1 MYTALTLRSA
11 CSYSSYRLPMSG
23 VEGLSP
29 RVLLGDLKGAIL
41 SRERMAPFPAS
52 PARRKEK
59 YRPRG
64 IKFPLM
70 SIIRKIMWR
79 RAVMELFS
87 ANYEENTRALD
98 DLLGVGRCFDMI
110 SRDLYVGGRRARMWV
125 VDGYGDDAVIER
137 MLSFWLPLRDVS
149 NAQTMQQFIDR
160 YITFNEVNAE
170 QNVKNT
176 VTSVFLGKMALLV
189 EGYDEC
195 ALIDAKQYPAR
206 GVEEPS
212 SGKVLRG
219 AHDGFIETLVANA
232 ALLRRR
238 IRDPQL
244 TLEGHKVSDCS
255 RADVV
260 LCYLENKVDRKLL
273 DEVRQKLAKI
283 DVRSVSMS
291 QESIAE
297 AMMGK
302 KQWWTPFPKVR
313 YTERPDAATAC
324 VMEGD
329 IVVLVDNSP
338 AAMILPTHFFDFVQ
352 EANDFY
358 FPPLIGTY
366 LRILRIVVF
375 LLTMFITPVWFLL
388 VKDPARTQ
396 AGLEFLA
403 IDSDYSVPLLV
414 QLLLAEFIVDLL
426 KLASLN
432 TPDVFSNSFSMLG
445 ALVLG
450 DFAVQAHWL
459 VPEVLAYMAFV
470 AIANFAQPSYELGYA
485 FKLLRL
491 MLLLFVGALDWI
503 GLVLGCIVI
512 VVLLATTKPI
522 VGKGY
527 LYPLCPLDKKALLAL
542 LVRKPIS
549 RDNT

>member
-1 MYTALTLRSA
+1 M
-11 CSYSSYRLPMSG
+11 
-23 VEGLSP
+23 E
-29 RVLLGDLKGAIL
+29 VL
-41 SRERMAPFPAS
+41 
-52 PARRKEK
+52 
-59 YRPRG
+59 
-64 IKFPLM
+64 
-70 SIIRKIMWR
+70 
-79 RAVMELFS
+79 S
-87 ANYEENTRALD
+87 ANYEENVRALD
-98 DLLGVGRCFDMI
+98 GLLGVGRCFDMI
-110 SRDLYVGGRRARMWV
+110 ARDLYVGEKHARLWV

-137 MLSFWLPLRDVS
+137 MLSFWLALESVE
-149 NAQTMQQFIDR
+149 NARTMQRFIDR
-160 YITFNEVNAE
+160 YVTFSEVNAE
-170 QNVKNT
+170 TDLKNA
-176 VTSVFLGKMALLV
+176 VTSVFLGKTLLLI
-189 EGYDEC
+189 EGYDAC
-195 ALIDAKQYPAR
+195 ALIDAKQFPAR
-206 GVEEPS
+206 GVEEPA

-244 TLEGHKVSDCS
+244 TLEGHKVTDRS

-273 DEVRQKLAKI
+273 DEVRRKLAGI
-283 DVRSVSMS
+283 DVHSISMS

-302 KQWWTPFPKVR
+302 GQWWNPFPKVR

-329 IVVLVDNSP
+329 ILVLVDNSP

-352 EANDFY
+352 ESNDFY
-358 FPPLIGTY
+358 FPPLVGTY
-366 LRILRIVVF
+366 LRILRVVVF
-375 LLTMFITPVWFLL
+375 LLTMFITPVWYLL
-388 VKDPARTQ
+388 VKDPSRTQ

-403 IDSDYSVPLLV
+403 IDSDYSVPILV

-503 GLVLGCIVI
+503 GLALGCAVI
-512 VVLLATTKPI
+512 AVILAATKPV

-527 LYPLCPLDKKALLAL
+527 LYPLCPFDKKALLAL

>member
-1 MYTALTLRSA
+1 MN
-11 CSYSSYRLPMSG
+11 CC
-23 VEGLSP
+23 
-29 RVLLGDLKGAIL
+29 I
-41 SRERMAPFPAS
+41 
-52 PARRKEK
+52 
-59 YRPRG
+59 
-64 IKFPLM
+64 
-70 SIIRKIMWR
+70 
-79 RAVMELFS
+79 
-87 ANYEENTRALD
+87 
-98 DLLGVGRCFDMI
+98 
-110 SRDLYVGGRRARMWV
+110 
-125 VDGYGDDAVIER
+125 
-137 MLSFWLPLRDVS
+137 VS
-149 NAQTMQQFIDR
+149 DAQTMQQFIDR

-291 QESIAE
+291 QESVAE

-313 YTERPDAATAC
+313 YSERPDAATAC

-388 VKDPARTQ
+388 VKDPSRTQ

>member
-1 MYTALTLRSA
+1 MD
-11 CSYSSYRLPMSG
+11 RLSQH
-23 VEGLSP
+23 
-29 RVLLGDLKGAIL
+29 
-41 SRERMAPFPAS
+41 F
-52 PARRKEK
+52 
-59 YRPRG
+59 
-64 IKFPLM
+64 
-70 SIIRKIMWR
+70 
-79 RAVMELFS
+79 
-87 ANYEENTRALD
+87 EENVRALD
-98 DLLGVGRCFDMI
+98 ALLGVGRCFDMV
-110 SRDLYVGGRRARMWV
+110 SRDLCVGGKSARLWV

-137 MLSFWLPLRDVS
+137 MLSFWLALETVDDAP
-149 NAQTMQQFIDR
+149 TMQAFIER
-160 YITFNEVNAE
+160 YVTFGEVNTERDLKTA
-170 QNVKNT
+170 
-176 VTSVFLGKMALLV
+176 VTNVFLGKMLLLV
-189 EGYDEC
+189 EGYDAC
-195 ALIDAKQYPAR
+195 ALIDAKQFPAR

-212 SGKVLRG
+212 AGKVLRG
-219 AHDGFIETLVANA
+219 AHDGFIETLVVNA

-244 TLEGHKVSDCS
+244 TLEGHKVSDRS

-260 LCYLENKVDRKLL
+260 LCYLENKVDRRLL
-273 DEVRQKLAKI
+273 DELRQKLGQI
-283 DVRSVSMS
+283 DVCSISMS

-297 AMMGK
+297 ALMGK
-302 KQWWTPFPKVR
+302 GQWWNPFPKVR

-329 IVVLVDNSP
+329 ILVLVDNSP

-358 FPPLIGTY
+358 FPPLVGTY
-366 LRILRIVVF
+366 LRVLRVVVF
-375 LLTMFITPVWFLL
+375 LLTMFITPVWYLL
-388 VKDPARTQ
+388 VKDPSRTQ
-396 AGLEFLA
+396 AGLQFLA
-403 IDSDYSVPLLV
+403 IDSDYSVPILA

-470 AIANFAQPSYELGYA
+470 AISNFAQPSYELGYA

-491 MLLLFVGALDWI
+491 MLLLFVGALDWV
-503 GLVLGCIVI
+503 GLALGCIVI
-512 VVLLATTKPI
+512 AAILASTKPI

-527 LYPLCPLDKKALLAL
+527 LYPLCPFDKKALRAL
-542 LVRKPIS
+542 IIRKPIS

>member
-1 MYTALTLRSA
+1 MDCLTA
-11 CSYSSYRLPMSG
+11 
-23 VEGLSP
+23 
-29 RVLLGDLKGAIL
+29 D
-41 SRERMAPFPAS
+41 F
-52 PARRKEK
+52 
-59 YRPRG
+59 
-64 IKFPLM
+64 
-70 SIIRKIMWR
+70 
-79 RAVMELFS
+79 
-87 ANYEENTRALD
+87 EENVRTLD
-98 DLLGVGRCFDMI
+98 ALLGVGRCFDMI
-110 SRDLYVGGRRARMWV
+110 SRDLYVGGKRARLWV

-137 MLSFWLPLRDVS
+137 MLSFWLPLRNIDG
-149 NAQTMQQFIDR
+149 AQTMQQFIDR
-160 YITFNEVNAE
+160 YITFSEVNAE
-170 QNVKNT
+170 QSVET
-176 VTSVFLGKMALLV
+176 AVTSVFLGKLLLLID
-189 EGYDEC
+189 GFDAC
-195 ALIDAKQYPAR
+195 ALIDAKQFPAR
-206 GVEEPS
+206 SVEEPS
-212 SGKVLRG
+212 AGKVLRG

-297 AMMGK
+297 AMMEK

-324 VMEGD
+324 VMEGN

-352 EANDFY
+352 EANDYY

-366 LRILRIVVF
+366 LRVLRIVVF
-375 LLTMFITPVWFLL
+375 LLTMFITPVWYLL

-403 IDSDYSVPLLV
+403 IESDYSVPLLV

-432 TPDVFSNSFSMLG
+432 TPAVFSNSFSMLG

-470 AIANFAQPSYELGYA
+470 AISNFAQPSYELGYA
-485 FKLLRL
+485 FKLLRIV
-491 MLLLFVGALDWI
+491 LLLFVGVLDWV
-503 GLVLGCIVI
+503 GLALGCIGI
-512 VVLLATTKPI
+512 IALLALTKPI
-522 VGKGY
+522 VGEGY
-527 LYPLCPLDKKALLAL
+527 LYPLCPLNKKALFAL
-542 LVRKPIS
+542 FVRRPIS

>member
-1 MYTALTLRSA
+1 MD
-11 CSYSSYRLPMSG
+11 RLS
-23 VEGLSP
+23 EHH
-29 RVLLGDLKGAIL
+29 
-41 SRERMAPFPAS
+41 
-52 PARRKEK
+52 
-59 YRPRG
+59 
-64 IKFPLM
+64 
-70 SIIRKIMWR
+70 
-79 RAVMELFS
+79 
-87 ANYEENTRALD
+87 EENVRALD
-98 DLLGVGRCFDMI
+98 ELLGVGRCFDMV
-110 SRDLYVGGRRARMWV
+110 SRDLCVGGKRARLWV

-137 MLSFWLPLRDVS
+137 MLSFWLALETVDDAP
-149 NAQTMQQFIDR
+149 TMQAFIER
-160 YITFNEVNAE
+160 YVTFGEVNTERDLKTA
-170 QNVKNT
+170 
-176 VTSVFLGKMALLV
+176 VTNVFLGKMLLLV
-189 EGYDEC
+189 EGYDAC
-195 ALIDAKQYPAR
+195 ALIDAKQFPAR

-219 AHDGFIETLVANA
+219 AHDGFIETLVVNA

-244 TLEGHKVSDCS
+244 TLEGHKVSDRS

-260 LCYLENKVDRKLL
+260 LCYLENKVDRRLL
-273 DEVRQKLAKI
+273 DELRQKLGQI
-283 DVRSVSMS
+283 DVCSISMS

-302 KQWWTPFPKVR
+302 GQWWNPFPKVR

-329 IVVLVDNSP
+329 ILVLVDNSP

-358 FPPLIGTY
+358 FPPLVGTY
-366 LRILRIVVF
+366 LRVLRVVVF
-375 LLTMFITPVWFLL
+375 LLTMFITPVWYLL
-388 VKDPARTQ
+388 VKDPSRTQ
-396 AGLEFLA
+396 AGLQFLA
-403 IDSDYSVPLLV
+403 IDSDYSVPILA

-470 AIANFAQPSYELGYA
+470 AISNFAQPSYELGYA

-491 MLLLFVGALDWI
+491 MLLLFVGALDWV
-503 GLVLGCIVI
+503 GLALGCIVI
-512 VVLLATTKPI
+512 AAILASTKPI

-527 LYPLCPLDKKALLAL
+527 LYPLCPFDKKALRAL
-542 LVRKPIS
+542 LIRKPIS
-549 RDNT
+549 RKNT

>member
-1 MYTALTLRSA
+1 MD
-11 CSYSSYRLPMSG
+11 RLS
-23 VEGLSP
+23 EHH
-29 RVLLGDLKGAIL
+29 
-41 SRERMAPFPAS
+41 
-52 PARRKEK
+52 
-59 YRPRG
+59 
-64 IKFPLM
+64 
-70 SIIRKIMWR
+70 
-79 RAVMELFS
+79 
-87 ANYEENTRALD
+87 EENVRALD
-98 DLLGVGRCFDMI
+98 ELLGVGRCFDMI
-110 SRDLYVGGRRARMWV
+110 SRDLCVGGKRARLWV

-137 MLSFWLPLRDVS
+137 MLSFWLALETVDDAP
-149 NAQTMQQFIDR
+149 TMQAFIER
-160 YITFNEVNAE
+160 YVTFGEVNAE
-170 QNVKNT
+170 RDLENA
-176 VTSVFLGKMALLV
+176 VTSVFLGKTLLLI
-189 EGYDEC
+189 EGYDAC
-195 ALIDAKQYPAR
+195 ALIDAKQFPAR

-212 SGKVLRG
+212 AGKVLRG

-244 TLEGHKVSDCS
+244 TLEGHKVSDRS

-260 LCYLENKVDRKLL
+260 LCYLENKVDRRLL
-273 DEVRQKLAKI
+273 EELRQKLEKI

-302 KQWWTPFPKVR
+302 GQWWNPFPKVR

-329 IVVLVDNSP
+329 ILVLVDNSP

-358 FPPLIGTY
+358 FPPLVGTY
-366 LRILRIVVF
+366 LRVLRVVVF
-375 LLTMFITPVWFLL
+375 LLTMFITPVWYLL
-388 VKDPARTQ
+388 VKDPSRTQ
-396 AGLEFLA
+396 AGLQFLA
-403 IDSDYSVPLLV
+403 IDSDYSVPILA

-470 AIANFAQPSYELGYA
+470 AISNFAQPSYELGYA

-491 MLLLFVGALDWI
+491 MLLLFVGALDWV
-503 GLVLGCIVI
+503 GLALGCIVI
-512 VVLLATTKPI
+512 AAILASTKPI

-527 LYPLCPLDKKALLAL
+527 LYPLCPFDKKALRAL
-542 LVRKPIS
+542 LIRKPIS
-549 RDNT
+549 RENT

>member
-1 MYTALTLRSA
+1 MDCLTA
-11 CSYSSYRLPMSG
+11 
-23 VEGLSP
+23 
-29 RVLLGDLKGAIL
+29 D
-41 SRERMAPFPAS
+41 F
-52 PARRKEK
+52 
-59 YRPRG
+59 
-64 IKFPLM
+64 
-70 SIIRKIMWR
+70 
-79 RAVMELFS
+79 
-87 ANYEENTRALD
+87 EENVRTLD
-98 DLLGVGRCFDMI
+98 ALLGVGRCFDMI
-110 SRDLYVGGRRARMWV
+110 SRDLYVGGKRARLWV

-137 MLSFWLPLRDVS
+137 MLSFWLPLRNIDG
-149 NAQTMQQFIDR
+149 AQTMQQFIDR
-160 YITFNEVNAE
+160 YITFSEVNAE
-170 QNVKNT
+170 QSVET
-176 VTSVFLGKMALLV
+176 AVTSVFLGKLLLLID
-189 EGYDEC
+189 GFDAC
-195 ALIDAKQYPAR
+195 ALIDAKQFPAR
-206 GVEEPS
+206 SVEEPS
-212 SGKVLRG
+212 AGKVLRG

-273 DEVRQKLAKI
+273 NEVRQKLAKI

-297 AMMGK
+297 AMMEK

-324 VMEGD
+324 VMEGN

-352 EANDFY
+352 EANDYY

-366 LRILRIVVF
+366 LRVLRIVVF
-375 LLTMFITPVWFLL
+375 LLTMFITPVWYLL

-403 IDSDYSVPLLV
+403 IESDYSVPLLV

-432 TPDVFSNSFSMLG
+432 TPAVFSNSFSMLG

-470 AIANFAQPSYELGYA
+470 AISNFAQPSYELGYA
-485 FKLLRL
+485 FKLLRIV
-491 MLLLFVGALDWI
+491 LLLFVGALDWV
-503 GLVLGCIVI
+503 GLALGCVMIVA
-512 VVLLATTKPI
+512 LLAATKPI
-522 VGKGY
+522 VGEGY
-527 LYPLCPLDKKALLAL
+527 LYPLCPLNKKALFAL
-542 LVRKPIS
+542 FVRRPIS

>member
-1 MYTALTLRSA
+1 MDCLTA
-11 CSYSSYRLPMSG
+11 
-23 VEGLSP
+23 
-29 RVLLGDLKGAIL
+29 D
-41 SRERMAPFPAS
+41 F
-52 PARRKEK
+52 
-59 YRPRG
+59 
-64 IKFPLM
+64 
-70 SIIRKIMWR
+70 
-79 RAVMELFS
+79 
-87 ANYEENTRALD
+87 EENVRTLD
-98 DLLGVGRCFDMI
+98 ALLGVGRCFDMI
-110 SRDLYVGGRRARMWV
+110 SRDLYVGGKRARLWV

-137 MLSFWLPLRDVS
+137 MLSFWLPLRNIDG
-149 NAQTMQQFIDR
+149 AQTMQQFIDR
-160 YITFNEVNAE
+160 YITFSEVNAE
-170 QNVKNT
+170 QSVET
-176 VTSVFLGKMALLV
+176 AVTSVFLGKLLLLID
-189 EGYDEC
+189 GFDAC
-195 ALIDAKQYPAR
+195 ALIDAKQFPAR
-206 GVEEPS
+206 SVEEPS
-212 SGKVLRG
+212 AGKVLRG

-297 AMMGK
+297 AMMEK

-324 VMEGD
+324 VMEGN

-352 EANDFY
+352 EANDYY

-366 LRILRIVVF
+366 LRVLRIVVF
-375 LLTMFITPVWFLL
+375 LLTMFITPVWYLL

-403 IDSDYSVPLLV
+403 IVSDYSVPLLV

-432 TPDVFSNSFSMLG
+432 TPAVFSNSFSMLG

-470 AIANFAQPSYELGYA
+470 AISNFAQPSYELGYA
-485 FKLLRL
+485 FKLLRIV
-491 MLLLFVGALDWI
+491 LLLFVGALDWV
-503 GLVLGCIVI
+503 GLALGCIGI
-512 VVLLATTKPI
+512 IALLALTKPI
-522 VGKGY
+522 VGEGY
-527 LYPLCPLDKKALLAL
+527 LYPLCPLNKKALFAL
-542 LVRKPIS
+542 FVRRPIS

>member
-1 MYTALTLRSA
+1 
-11 CSYSSYRLPMSG
+11 
-23 VEGLSP
+23 
-29 RVLLGDLKGAIL
+29 
-41 SRERMAPFPAS
+41 
-52 PARRKEK
+52 
-59 YRPRG
+59 
-64 IKFPLM
+64 
-70 SIIRKIMWR
+70 
-79 RAVMELFS
+79 MELFS

-149 NAQTMQQFIDR
+149 DAQTMQQFIDR

-273 DEVRQKLAKI
+273 DEVRQKLVKI

-302 KQWWTPFPKVR
+302 QQWWTPFPKVR

-358 FPPLIGTY
+358 Y
-366 LRILRIVVF
+366 RR
-375 LLTMFITPVWFLL
+375 
-388 VKDPARTQ
+388 
-396 AGLEFLA
+396 
-403 IDSDYSVPLLV
+403 
-414 QLLLAEFIVDLL
+414 
-426 KLASLN
+426 
-432 TPDVFSNSFSMLG
+432 
-445 ALVLG
+445 
-450 DFAVQAHWL
+450 
-459 VPEVLAYMAFV
+459 
-470 AIANFAQPSYELGYA
+470 
-485 FKLLRL
+485 
-491 MLLLFVGALDWI
+491 
-503 GLVLGCIVI
+503 
-512 VVLLATTKPI
+512 
-522 VGKGY
+522 
-527 LYPLCPLDKKALLAL
+527 
-542 LVRKPIS
+542 
-549 RDNT
+549 

>member
-1 MYTALTLRSA
+1 MD
-11 CSYSSYRLPMSG
+11 RLSQH
-23 VEGLSP
+23 
-29 RVLLGDLKGAIL
+29 
-41 SRERMAPFPAS
+41 F
-52 PARRKEK
+52 
-59 YRPRG
+59 
-64 IKFPLM
+64 
-70 SIIRKIMWR
+70 
-79 RAVMELFS
+79 
-87 ANYEENTRALD
+87 EENVRALD
-98 DLLGVGRCFDMI
+98 ALLGVGRCFDMV
-110 SRDLYVGGRRARMWV
+110 SRDLCVGGKSARLWV

-137 MLSFWLPLRDVS
+137 MLSFWLALETVD
-149 NAQTMQQFIDR
+149 NAPTMQAFIER
-160 YITFNEVNAE
+160 YVTFGEVNAE
-170 QNVKNT
+170 SDLKT
-176 VTSVFLGKMALLV
+176 AVTNVFLGKTLLLI
-189 EGYDEC
+189 EGYDAC
-195 ALIDAKQYPAR
+195 ALIDAKQFPAR

-212 SGKVLRG
+212 AGKVLRG

-244 TLEGHKVSDCS
+244 TLEGHKVSDRS

-260 LCYLENKVDRKLL
+260 LCYLENKVDRRLL
-273 DEVRQKLAKI
+273 DELRQKLKRI

-302 KQWWTPFPKVR
+302 GQWWNPFPKVR

-324 VMEGD
+324 VMEGN
-329 IVVLVDNSP
+329 ILVLVDNSP

-358 FPPLIGTY
+358 FPPLVGTY
-366 LRILRIVVF
+366 LRVLRVVVF
-375 LLTMFITPVWFLL
+375 LLTMFITPVWYLL
-388 VKDPARTQ
+388 VKDPSRTQ
-396 AGLEFLA
+396 AGLQFLA
-403 IDSDYSVPLLV
+403 IDSDYSVPILA

-432 TPDVFSNSFSMLG
+432 TPDVFSNSFSILG

-470 AIANFAQPSYELGYA
+470 AISNFAQPSYELGYA

-491 MLLLFVGALDWI
+491 MLLLFVGALDWV
-503 GLVLGCIVI
+503 GLALGCIVI
-512 VVLLATTKPI
+512 AAILASTKPI

-527 LYPLCPLDKKALLAL
+527 LYPLCPFDKKALRAL
-542 LVRKPIS
+542 IIRKPIS
-549 RDNT
+549 RENT

>member
-1 MYTALTLRSA
+1 MERLT
-11 CSYSSYRLPMSG
+11 G
-23 VEGLSP
+23 H
-29 RVLLGDLKGAIL
+29 
-41 SRERMAPFPAS
+41 F
-52 PARRKEK
+52 
-59 YRPRG
+59 
-64 IKFPLM
+64 
-70 SIIRKIMWR
+70 
-79 RAVMELFS
+79 ELDVR
-87 ANYEENTRALD
+87 TLD
-98 DLLGVGRCFDMI
+98 ALLGVERCFDMI
-110 SRDLYVGGRRARMWV
+110 ARDLVAGGRRCRLYV
-125 VDGYGDDAVIER
+125 VDGYGDDAVLER
-137 MLSFWLPLRDVS
+137 MIGFWLALPSTADAAD
-149 NAQTMQQFIDR
+149 AQTFIDR
-160 YITFNEVNAE
+160 YVTFSEVNAE
-170 QNVKNT
+170 ADLRQT
-176 VTSVFLGKMALLV
+176 ATAVFLGKTLLLA
-189 EGYDEC
+189 EGYGEC
-195 ALIDAKQYPAR
+195 ILIDAKSYPSR

-219 AHDGFIETLVANA
+219 AHDGFIETLVVNA

-244 TLEGHKVSDCS
+244 TLEGHKVSDRS

-260 LCYLENKVDRKLL
+260 LCYLENKVDRRLL
-273 DEVRQKLAKI
+273 DELRQKLGQI
-283 DVRSVSMS
+283 DVCSISMS

-302 KQWWTPFPKVR
+302 GQWWNPFPKVR

-329 IVVLVDNSP
+329 ILVLVDNSP

-358 FPPLIGTY
+358 FPPLVGTY
-366 LRILRIVVF
+366 LRVLRVVVF
-375 LLTMFITPVWFLL
+375 LLTMFITPVWYLL
-388 VKDPARTQ
+388 VKDPSRTQ
-396 AGLEFLA
+396 AGLQFLA
-403 IDSDYSVPLLV
+403 IDSDYSVPILA

-470 AIANFAQPSYELGYA
+470 AISNFAQPSYELGYA

-491 MLLLFVGALDWI
+491 MLLLFVGALDWV
-503 GLVLGCIVI
+503 GLALGCIVI
-512 VVLLATTKPI
+512 AAILASTKPI

-527 LYPLCPLDKKALLAL
+527 LYPLCPFDKKALRAL
-542 LVRKPIS
+542 LIRKPIS
-549 RDNT
+549 RENT

>member
-1 MYTALTLRSA
+1 MD
-11 CSYSSYRLPMSG
+11 RLSQH
-23 VEGLSP
+23 
-29 RVLLGDLKGAIL
+29 
-41 SRERMAPFPAS
+41 F
-52 PARRKEK
+52 
-59 YRPRG
+59 
-64 IKFPLM
+64 
-70 SIIRKIMWR
+70 
-79 RAVMELFS
+79 
-87 ANYEENTRALD
+87 EENVRALD
-98 DLLGVGRCFDMI
+98 ALLGVGRCFDMV
-110 SRDLYVGGRRARMWV
+110 SRDLCVGGKSARLWV

-137 MLSFWLPLRDVS
+137 MLSFWLALETVDDAP
-149 NAQTMQQFIDR
+149 TMQAFIER
-160 YITFNEVNAE
+160 YVTFGEVNAE
-170 QNVKNT
+170 RDLKT
-176 VTSVFLGKMALLV
+176 AVTNVFLGKTLLLI
-189 EGYDEC
+189 EGYDAC
-195 ALIDAKQYPAR
+195 ALIDAKQFPAR

-212 SGKVLRG
+212 AGKVLRG

-244 TLEGHKVSDCS
+244 TLEGHKVSDRS

-260 LCYLENKVDRKLL
+260 LCYLENKVDRRLL
-273 DEVRQKLAKI
+273 EELRQKLEKI
-283 DVRSVSMS
+283 NVRSVSMS

-302 KQWWTPFPKVR
+302 GQWWNPFPKVR

-324 VMEGD
+324 VLEGD
-329 IVVLVDNSP
+329 ILVLVDNSP

-358 FPPLIGTY
+358 FPPLVGTY
-366 LRILRIVVF
+366 LRVLRVVVF
-375 LLTMFITPVWFLL
+375 LLTMFITPVWYLL
-388 VKDPARTQ
+388 VKDPSRTQ
-396 AGLEFLA
+396 AGLQFLA
-403 IDSDYSVPLLV
+403 IDSDYSVPILA

-470 AIANFAQPSYELGYA
+470 AISNFAQPSYELGYA

-491 MLLLFVGALDWI
+491 MLLLFVGALDWV
-503 GLVLGCIVI
+503 GLALGCIVI
-512 VVLLATTKPI
+512 AAILASTKPI

-527 LYPLCPLDKKALLAL
+527 LYPLCPFDKKALRAL
-542 LVRKPIS
+542 IIRKPIS
-549 RDNT
+549 RENT

>member
-1 MYTALTLRSA
+1 MD
-11 CSYSSYRLPMSG
+11 RLS
-23 VEGLSP
+23 EHH
-29 RVLLGDLKGAIL
+29 
-41 SRERMAPFPAS
+41 
-52 PARRKEK
+52 
-59 YRPRG
+59 
-64 IKFPLM
+64 
-70 SIIRKIMWR
+70 
-79 RAVMELFS
+79 
-87 ANYEENTRALD
+87 EENVRALD
-98 DLLGVGRCFDMI
+98 ELLGVGRCFDMI
-110 SRDLYVGGRRARMWV
+110 SRDLCVGGKRARLWV

-137 MLSFWLPLRDVS
+137 MLSFWLALETVDDAP
-149 NAQTMQQFIDR
+149 TMQAFIER
-160 YITFNEVNAE
+160 YVTFGEVNTERDLKTA
-170 QNVKNT
+170 
-176 VTSVFLGKMALLV
+176 VTNVFLGKMLLLI
-189 EGYDEC
+189 EGYDAC
-195 ALIDAKQYPAR
+195 ALIDAKQFPAR

-219 AHDGFIETLVANA
+219 AHDGFIETLVVNA

-244 TLEGHKVSDCS
+244 TLEGHKVSDRS

-260 LCYLENKVDRKLL
+260 LCYLENKVDRRLL
-273 DEVRQKLAKI
+273 DELRQKLGQI
-283 DVRSVSMS
+283 DVCSISMS

-302 KQWWTPFPKVR
+302 GQWWNPFPKVR

-329 IVVLVDNSP
+329 ILVLVDNSP

-358 FPPLIGTY
+358 FPPLVGTY
-366 LRILRIVVF
+366 LRVLRVVVF
-375 LLTMFITPVWFLL
+375 LLTMFITPVWYLL
-388 VKDPARTQ
+388 VKDPSRTQ
-396 AGLEFLA
+396 AGLQFLA
-403 IDSDYSVPLLV
+403 IDSEYSVPILA

-470 AIANFAQPSYELGYA
+470 AISNFAQPSYELGYA

-491 MLLLFVGALDWI
+491 MLLLFVGALDWV
-503 GLVLGCIVI
+503 GLALGCIVI
-512 VVLLATTKPI
+512 AAILASTKPI

-527 LYPLCPLDKKALLAL
+527 LYPLCPFDKKALRAL
-542 LVRKPIS
+542 IIRKPIS
-549 RDNT
+549 RENT

>member
-1 MYTALTLRSA
+1 ME
-11 CSYSSYRLPMSG
+11 RLS
-23 VEGLSP
+23 
-29 RVLLGDLKGAIL
+29 K
-41 SRERMAPFPAS
+41 
-52 PARRKEK
+52 
-59 YRPRG
+59 
-64 IKFPLM
+64 
-70 SIIRKIMWR
+70 
-79 RAVMELFS
+79 
-87 ANYEENTRALD
+87 NYEENVLTLNG
-98 DLLGVGRCFDMI
+98 LLGVGRCFDMI
-110 SRDLYVGGRRARMWV
+110 ARDFVVGGKRARLWV

-137 MLSFWLPLRDVS
+137 MLSFWLALPEIG
-149 NAQTMQQFIDR
+149 AAGTMQQFIDR
-160 YITFNEVNAE
+160 YITFSEVDAE
-170 QNVKNT
+170 QRVRNA
-176 VTSVFLGKMALLV
+176 VTGVFLGKTLLLV
-189 EGYDEC
+189 EDYDEC

-206 GVEEPS
+206 SVEEPS

-260 LCYLENKVDRKLL
+260 LCYLENKVDRRLL
-273 DEVRQKLAKI
+273 DEVRRKLTAI
-283 DVRSVSMS
+283 DVRSIAMS
-291 QESIAE
+291 QESVAE

-302 KQWWTPFPKVR
+302 GQWWNPFPKVR

-329 IVVLVDNSP
+329 IVVLVDNTP

-352 EANDFY
+352 ESNDFY

-366 LRILRIVVF
+366 LRILRFVVF
-375 LLTMFITPVWFLL
+375 LLTMFITPVWYLL
-388 VKDPARTQ
+388 VKDPSRTQ
-396 AGLEFLA
+396 AGLAFLA
-403 IDSDYSVPLLV
+403 IDSEYSVPLLV

-491 MLLLFVGALDWI
+491 LLLLLIGALDWI
-503 GLVLGCIVI
+503 GLVAGCAAIA
-512 VVLLATTKPI
+512 VLLAATKPV
-522 VGKGY
+522 VGRGY

-542 LVRKPIS
+542 LIRKPIS
-549 RDNT
+549 RENT

>member
-1 MYTALTLRSA
+1 MD
-11 CSYSSYRLPMSG
+11 RLS
-23 VEGLSP
+23 EHH
-29 RVLLGDLKGAIL
+29 
-41 SRERMAPFPAS
+41 
-52 PARRKEK
+52 
-59 YRPRG
+59 
-64 IKFPLM
+64 
-70 SIIRKIMWR
+70 
-79 RAVMELFS
+79 
-87 ANYEENTRALD
+87 EENVRALD
-98 DLLGVGRCFDMI
+98 ELLGVGRCFDMI
-110 SRDLYVGGRRARMWV
+110 SRDLCVGGKRARLWV

-137 MLSFWLPLRDVS
+137 MLSFWLALETVDDAP
-149 NAQTMQQFIDR
+149 TMQAFIER
-160 YITFNEVNAE
+160 YVTFGEVNTERDLKTA
-170 QNVKNT
+170 
-176 VTSVFLGKMALLV
+176 VTNVFLGKMLLLI
-189 EGYDEC
+189 EGYDAC
-195 ALIDAKQYPAR
+195 ALIDAKQFPAR

-219 AHDGFIETLVANA
+219 AHDGFIETLVVNA

-244 TLEGHKVSDCS
+244 TLEGHKVSDRS

-260 LCYLENKVDRKLL
+260 LCYLENKVDRRLL
-273 DEVRQKLAKI
+273 DELRQKLGQI
-283 DVRSVSMS
+283 DVCSISMS

-302 KQWWTPFPKVR
+302 GQWWNPFPKVR

-329 IVVLVDNSP
+329 ILVLVDNSP

-358 FPPLIGTY
+358 FPPLVGTY
-366 LRILRIVVF
+366 LRVLRVVVF
-375 LLTMFITPVWFLL
+375 LLTMFITPVWYLL
-388 VKDPARTQ
+388 VKDPSRTQ
-396 AGLEFLA
+396 AGLQFLA
-403 IDSDYSVPLLV
+403 IDSEYSVPILA

-470 AIANFAQPSYELGYA
+470 AISNFAQPSYELGYA

-491 MLLLFVGALDWI
+491 MLLLFVGALDWV
-503 GLVLGCIVI
+503 GLALGCIVI
-512 VVLLATTKPI
+512 AAILASTKPI

-527 LYPLCPLDKKALLAL
+527 LYPLCPFDRKALRAL
-542 LVRKPIS
+542 IIRKPIS
-549 RDNT
+549 RENT

>member
-1 MYTALTLRSA
+1 MD
-11 CSYSSYRLPMSG
+11 RLS
-23 VEGLSP
+23 E
-29 RVLLGDLKGAIL
+29 
-41 SRERMAPFPAS
+41 
-52 PARRKEK
+52 
-59 YRPRG
+59 YH
-64 IKFPLM
+64 
-70 SIIRKIMWR
+70 
-79 RAVMELFS
+79 
-87 ANYEENTRALD
+87 EENVRALD
-98 DLLGVGRCFDMI
+98 ELLGVGRCFDMI
-110 SRDLYVGGRRARMWV
+110 SRDLCVGGKRARLWV

-137 MLSFWLPLRDVS
+137 MLSFWLALETVDDAP
-149 NAQTMQQFIDR
+149 TMQAFIER
-160 YITFNEVNAE
+160 YVTFGEVNTERDLKTA
-170 QNVKNT
+170 
-176 VTSVFLGKMALLV
+176 VTNVFLGKMLLLI
-189 EGYDEC
+189 EGYDAC
-195 ALIDAKQYPAR
+195 ALIDAKQFPAR

-212 SGKVLRG
+212 AGKVLRG
-219 AHDGFIETLVANA
+219 AHDGFIETLVVNA

-244 TLEGHKVSDCS
+244 TLEGHKVSDRS
-255 RADVV
+255 RADIV
-260 LCYLENKVDRKLL
+260 LCYLENKVDRGLL
-273 DEVRQKLAKI
+273 GEVRQKLSQI
-283 DVRSVSMS
+283 DVCSISMS

-302 KQWWTPFPKVR
+302 GQWWNPFPKVR

-329 IVVLVDNSP
+329 ILVLVDNSP

-358 FPPLIGTY
+358 FPPLVGTY
-366 LRILRIVVF
+366 LRVLRVVVF
-375 LLTMFITPVWFLL
+375 LLTMFITPVWYLL
-388 VKDPARTQ
+388 VKDPSRTQ
-396 AGLEFLA
+396 AGLQFLA
-403 IDSDYSVPLLV
+403 IDSDYSVPILA

-470 AIANFAQPSYELGYA
+470 AISNFAQPSYELGYA

-491 MLLLFVGALDWI
+491 MLLLFVGALDWV
-503 GLVLGCIVI
+503 GLALGCIVI
-512 VVLLATTKPI
+512 VAILASTKPI

-527 LYPLCPLDKKALLAL
+527 LYPLCPFDRKALRAL
-542 LVRKPIS
+542 LIRKPIS
-549 RDNT
+549 RENT

>member
-1 MYTALTLRSA
+1 MD
-11 CSYSSYRLPMSG
+11 RLS
-23 VEGLSP
+23 EHH
-29 RVLLGDLKGAIL
+29 
-41 SRERMAPFPAS
+41 
-52 PARRKEK
+52 
-59 YRPRG
+59 
-64 IKFPLM
+64 
-70 SIIRKIMWR
+70 
-79 RAVMELFS
+79 
-87 ANYEENTRALD
+87 EENVRALD
-98 DLLGVGRCFDMI
+98 ELLGVGRCFDMI
-110 SRDLYVGGRRARMWV
+110 SRDLCVGGKRARLWV

-137 MLSFWLPLRDVS
+137 MLSFWLALETVDDAP
-149 NAQTMQQFIDR
+149 TMQAFIER
-160 YITFNEVNAE
+160 YVTFGEVNTERDLKTA
-170 QNVKNT
+170 
-176 VTSVFLGKMALLV
+176 VTNVFLGKMLLLV
-189 EGYDEC
+189 EGYDAC
-195 ALIDAKQYPAR
+195 ALIDAKQFPAR

-212 SGKVLRG
+212 AGKVLRG
-219 AHDGFIETLVANA
+219 AHDGFIETLVVNA

-244 TLEGHKVSDCS
+244 TLEGHKVSDRS

-260 LCYLENKVDRKLL
+260 LCYLENKVDRRLL
-273 DEVRQKLAKI
+273 DELRQKLGQI
-283 DVRSVSMS
+283 DVCSISMS

-297 AMMGK
+297 ALMGK
-302 KQWWTPFPKVR
+302 GQWWNPFPKVR

-329 IVVLVDNSP
+329 ILVLVDNSP

-358 FPPLIGTY
+358 FPPLVGTY
-366 LRILRIVVF
+366 LRVLRVVVF
-375 LLTMFITPVWFLL
+375 LLTMFITPVWYLL
-388 VKDPARTQ
+388 VKDPSRTQ
-396 AGLEFLA
+396 AGLQFLA
-403 IDSDYSVPLLV
+403 IDSDYSVPILA

-470 AIANFAQPSYELGYA
+470 AISNFAQPSYELGYA

-491 MLLLFVGALDWI
+491 MLLLFVGALDWV
-503 GLVLGCIVI
+503 GLALGCIVI
-512 VVLLATTKPI
+512 AAILASTKPI

-527 LYPLCPLDKKALLAL
+527 LYPLCPFDKKALRAL
-542 LVRKPIS
+542 LIRKPIS
-549 RDNT
+549 RENT

>member
-1 MYTALTLRSA
+1 MDCLTA
-11 CSYSSYRLPMSG
+11 
-23 VEGLSP
+23 
-29 RVLLGDLKGAIL
+29 D
-41 SRERMAPFPAS
+41 F
-52 PARRKEK
+52 
-59 YRPRG
+59 
-64 IKFPLM
+64 
-70 SIIRKIMWR
+70 
-79 RAVMELFS
+79 
-87 ANYEENTRALD
+87 EENVRTLD
-98 DLLGVGRCFDMI
+98 ALLGVGRCFDMI
-110 SRDLYVGGRRARMWV
+110 SRDLYVGGKRARLWV

-137 MLSFWLPLRDVS
+137 MLSFWLPLRNIDG
-149 NAQTMQQFIDR
+149 AQTMQQFIDR
-160 YITFNEVNAE
+160 YITFSEVNAE
-170 QNVKNT
+170 QSVET
-176 VTSVFLGKMALLV
+176 AVTSVFLGKLLLLID
-189 EGYDEC
+189 GFDAC
-195 ALIDAKQYPAR
+195 ALIDAKQFPAR
-206 GVEEPS
+206 SVEEPS
-212 SGKVLRG
+212 AGKVLRG

-297 AMMGK
+297 AMMEK

-324 VMEGD
+324 VMEGN

-352 EANDFY
+352 EANDYY

-366 LRILRIVVF
+366 LRVLRIVVF
-375 LLTMFITPVWFLL
+375 LLTMFITPVWYLL

-403 IDSDYSVPLLV
+403 IESDYSVPLLV

-432 TPDVFSNSFSMLG
+432 TPAVFSNSFSMLG

-470 AIANFAQPSYELGYA
+470 AISNFAQPSYELGYA
-485 FKLLRL
+485 FKLLRVA
-491 MLLLFVGALDWI
+491 LLLVTAAFDVWGFCLGVVGI
-503 GLVLGCIVI
+503 F
-512 VVLLATTKPI
+512 VLLCTTKPL

-527 LYPLCPLDKKALLAL
+527 LYPLVPFNGKALLRL
-542 LVRKPIS
+542 LVREPIS

>member
-1 MYTALTLRSA
+1 
-11 CSYSSYRLPMSG
+11 
-23 VEGLSP
+23 
-29 RVLLGDLKGAIL
+29 
-41 SRERMAPFPAS
+41 
-52 PARRKEK
+52 
-59 YRPRG
+59 
-64 IKFPLM
+64 
-70 SIIRKIMWR
+70 
-79 RAVMELFS
+79 
-87 ANYEENTRALD
+87 
-98 DLLGVGRCFDMI
+98 
-110 SRDLYVGGRRARMWV
+110 
-125 VDGYGDDAVIER
+125 
-137 MLSFWLPLRDVS
+137 
-149 NAQTMQQFIDR
+149 
-160 YITFNEVNAE
+160 
-170 QNVKNT
+170 
-176 VTSVFLGKMALLV
+176 MALLV

-302 KQWWTPFPKVR
+302 KQWWTPFP
-313 YTERPDAATAC
+313 
-324 VMEGD
+324 
-329 IVVLVDNSP
+329 
-338 AAMILPTHFFDFVQ
+338 
-352 EANDFY
+352 
-358 FPPLIGTY
+358 PLIGTY

-459 VPEVLAYMAFV
+459 V

-527 LYPLCPLDKKALLAL
+527 LYPLCPLDKKALFAL